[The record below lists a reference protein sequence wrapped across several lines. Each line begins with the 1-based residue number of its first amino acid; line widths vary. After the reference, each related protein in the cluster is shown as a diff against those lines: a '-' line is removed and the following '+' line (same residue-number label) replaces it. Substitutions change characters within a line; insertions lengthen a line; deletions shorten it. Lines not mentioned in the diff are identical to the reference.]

1 MSFYRF
7 PLHERAFC
15 KLQRLQADG
24 ESYRMEGDIFFLMA
38 RVVARKSESS
48 GGSIHG
54 YHSGGM
60 IILLKRMEKF
70 K

>member
-1 MSFYRF
+1 MGFYWL
-7 PLHERAFC
+7 PLYERALC
-15 KLQRLQADG
+15 ELQRLQADG
-24 ESYRMEGDIFFLMA
+24 EIYRMEGDIFFLMA